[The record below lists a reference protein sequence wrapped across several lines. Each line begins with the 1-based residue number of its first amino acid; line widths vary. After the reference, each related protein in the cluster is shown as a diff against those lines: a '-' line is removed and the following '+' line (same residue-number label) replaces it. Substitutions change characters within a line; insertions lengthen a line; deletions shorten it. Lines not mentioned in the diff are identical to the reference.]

1 MKLSNKYNFIAIEGN
16 IGAGKTTLASRLA
29 EDFNGKL
36 ILEQFEENHFLPKFY
51 ENPSRYAFPLELSFL
66 AERYNQLKNEFA
78 APDLFKSCIIADYFI
93 NKSLIFAKTNLQE
106 DEYSLYSKVFQ
117 IMGSLLPKPDLL
129 IYLYLDIHNLK
140 KNILGRGR
148 NYELKIPDDYL
159 LKVQKSYLDHIN
171 QQKNMKVLLVDCNNL
186 DFVKNGTDY
195 ARLAGL
201 LEKDY
206 NFGLTYLS
214 FSDE

>member
-1 MKLSNKYNFIAIEGN
+1 
-16 IGAGKTTLASRLA
+16 
-29 EDFNGKL
+29 
-36 ILEQFEENHFLPKFY
+36 
-51 ENPSRYAFPLELSFL
+51 
-66 AERYNQLKNEFA
+66 
-78 APDLFKSCIIADYFI
+78 
-93 NKSLIFAKTNLQE
+93 
-106 DEYSLYSKVFQ
+106 
-117 IMGSLLPKPDLL
+117 
-129 IYLYLDIHNLK
+129 LK